1 VGHDRFEPPPGTR
14 FVAPVDR
21 LDAAVAGLRG
31 GPAADADAL
40 ASLRTRLVDGWSE
53 PHRHYHSLQHLVECL
68 DLLDDPQVH
77 RAVDRVHEVELGI
90 WLHDLVYDPQ
100 RHDNE
105 ERSADA
111 ARRLLAAIGGIP
123 ADAIARIA
131 ALVMATKL
139 HVAATLDEAVL
150 LDIDLAILAAPPARF
165 AEYEAQIR
173 REYAFVDDARYLA
186 ARRAV
191 LTGFL
196 ARPQLYHSD
205 VLHERCEARARA
217 NLAAATR

>member
-1 VGHDRFEPPPGTR
+1 MAHDRSAPPPGPR
-14 FVAPVDR
+14 FEAPVGR
-21 LDAAVAGLRG
+21 LAAAVAGLRG
-31 GPAADADAL
+31 GHAADAEAL
-40 ASLRTRLVDGWSE
+40 AALRTRLVDGWSE
-53 PHRHYHSLQHLVECL
+53 PHRHYHSLQHLVECT
-68 DLLDDPQVH
+68 DLLDDPPVR
-77 RAVDRVHEVELGI
+77 RAVDRVHEVELAI
-90 WLHDLVYDPQ
+90 WLHDLVYEPQ
-100 RHDNE
+100 RFDNE

-111 ARRLLAAIGGIP
+111 ARQLLAAIGGIP

-131 ALVMATKL
+131 ALVMATKR
-139 HVAATLDEAVL
+139 HVAATPDEAAL

-173 REYAFVDDARYLA
+173 REYAFVDDARYQA

-196 ARPQLYHSD
+196 ARPRLYHAD
-205 VLHERCEARARA
+205 VLHARCEARARA